1 MRHKKLSHTFM
12 VYLALVI
19 TAVMVFSLGWI
30 IRRQGENQQKE
41 FLHTARLIV
50 DQFVAM
56 RSFVAASQDKIN
68 YDSAGNF
75 EFKGLN
81 PAAVGKGVA
90 DIFNEKTEFS
100 LKQTRLVPRN
110 PDNMPDSFEKQ
121 KLAEFAQN
129 KELSY
134 LWGKDIVNGQRVLR
148 YMVPLYIEPPCLACH
163 GDLGGATDV
172 TGHQPEGYRL
182 GEFTG
187 AISVTVPAEGYYAAL
202 WGNIIY
208 QIVLFSAV
216 LLLMI
221 VSIHLLQRKL
231 VTVPLEKLSA
241 VAAGIGQGNFE
252 MPPDNTGGRGE
263 IGQLERSLYQMA
275 HELSGIYGGLEKQ
288 VQERTA
294 CLEKERNTLS
304 KINKK
309 LTKLNKLQ
317 SEFLTNVSHELRTP
331 LTSILAFTE
340 LLEQNTGLSEE
351 ERRQNLRDINE
362 SAGQLLQMIN
372 NLLDAARLEAGR
384 IRLEKRECHPLK
396 MAGESARAVMP
407 LAAKKGLRLCL
418 DVAADLPA
426 MLADEERIRQVLI
439 NLLGNAVKFTPAGG
453 IITLG
458 AGLCP
463 GQESLVRFWVTD
475 TGPGIS
481 KQEQTRIF
489 ARFRQGE
496 SALAGSM
503 PGSGL
508 GLYLA
513 RKMVEMHGGT
523 IEVNSETG
531 QGATFLFTLPV
542 GGSADAKKGSCG

>member
-1 MRHKKLSHTFM
+1 MA
-12 VYLALVI
+12 YLALVI
-19 TAVMVFSLGWI
+19 TAVMVFSLGWT
-30 IRRQGENQQKE
+30 IRRQEEYQQKE

-56 RSFVAASQDKIN
+56 RSFIAASQDRIN

-90 DIFNEKTEFS
+90 DIFNQRTEFK
-100 LKQTRLVPRN
+100 LKQTRLNPRN
-110 PDNMPDSFEKQ
+110 HANMPDSFERQ

-129 KELSY
+129 RGLSY
-134 LWGKDIVNGQRVLR
+134 LWGKDVVDGQWVLR

-187 AISVTVPAEGYYAAL
+187 AISVSVPAEGYYAAL

-208 QIVLFSAV
+208 QIILFTAV

-221 VSIHLLQRKL
+221 VSIHLLQRRL

-241 VAAGIGQGNFE
+241 AAARIGQGNFE
-252 MPPDNTGGRGE
+252 MPPDNSSGGRGE
-263 IGQLERSLYQMA
+263 IGHLERSLYQMA
-275 HELSGIYGGLEKQ
+275 QELSGIYGSLENQ

-304 KINKK
+304 KMNKK

-340 LLEQNTGLSEE
+340 LLEQNSGLSDE

-384 IRLEKRECHPLK
+384 IRLEKRECHPAK
-396 MAGESARAVMP
+396 IAGESARAVMP
-407 LAAKKGLRLCL
+407 LAAKKGLLLCL
-418 DVAADLPA
+418 DVASDMPA
-426 MLADEERIRQVLI
+426 FLADEERIRQVLI

-453 IITLG
+453 KITLG

-475 TGPGIS
+475 TGPGINR
-481 KQEQTRIF
+481 QEQTRIF

-496 SALAGSM
+496 SALAGGL

-508 GLYLA
+508 GLYLSK
-513 RKMVEMHGGT
+513 KMVEMHGGT

-542 GGSADAKKGSCG
+542 GGSADAKKSSCG